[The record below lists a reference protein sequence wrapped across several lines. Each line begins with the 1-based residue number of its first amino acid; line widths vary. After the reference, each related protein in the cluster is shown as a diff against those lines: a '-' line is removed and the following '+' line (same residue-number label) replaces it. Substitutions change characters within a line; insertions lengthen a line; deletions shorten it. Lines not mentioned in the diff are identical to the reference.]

1 MAWVELN
8 AKYIK
13 FENAARDNCVRV
25 VPDPS
30 GKFLWQYGKVVGC
43 EATLYAA
50 KDRVESFDECYSIP
64 ASKRWIDPLN
74 PGYLR
79 SCK

>member
-1 MAWVELN
+1 MAWIKVN
-8 AKYIK
+8 AKYIRL
-13 FENAARDNCVRV
+13 EGTARDNCVRV

-30 GKFLWQYGKVVGC
+30 GKFLWQYGTVAGW
-43 EATLYAA
+43 EATLDEA
-50 KDRVESFDECYSIP
+50 KARVEAYDECYSIP
-64 ASKRWIDPLN
+64 ASERWIDPLN